1 MSATFTGY
9 SVLQAGQ
16 ITTAS
21 SAITALE
28 TTVASHTTS
37 IANLV
42 ATDATHT
49 TAIAAN
55 ELAHTQHV
63 AAYTSKMTALDA
75 NDSAH
80 AADLAAHATQITN
93 LETNLT
99 NHINAYDSKVEAL
112 DEKDAEHDATIAG
125 LQDALQLAVTNVTES
140 IEGLDADNAAQDT
153 LISGLRSDV
162 DTHTSQIGDIVSANV
177 TQDGLLSG
185 LRTDVD
191 AVTGRVTTLETDIST
206 RVQNEIND
214 KVATVTFD
222 LLAAELRNADSDLAT
237 AIATK
242 VATTVQQQTD
252 EAQDALINSKV
263 AQEVFDATVATV
275 SDQVGT
281 VDNRILAVEE
291 FVRILLATY
300 PISKTIN
307 GVTSAYDYTG
317 ALQALPVTPEPF
329 TFLDK
334 ATSGSN
340 TVFTLQFTD
349 YGLNA
354 FKGELLALNASL
366 ATIATYTAADVNGEK
381 KLTVTVPTSAAK
393 PLRFRMTSLSGADVF
408 NKVMTATDIDNVP
421 AYVPPQP
428 QYPLTL
434 SYFQRGPND
443 WIIRL
448 NGGSSYTGTYNG
460 IMGSVQAYTNRTY
473 YGVDDDGLFGASF
486 NLSYTANTIYL
497 TNSNGVRISNMLY
510 QANAASGPETAIIPT
525 EPDPR

>member
-16 ITTAS
+16 IT
-21 SAITALE
+21 SANAAVTALE

-42 ATDATHT
+42 AQDATHT
-49 TAIAAN
+49 ADIAAN
-55 ELAHTQHV
+55 ELALTQHV
-63 AAYTSKMTALDA
+63 AAYNSKMTALDA

-80 AADLAAHATQITN
+80 AADLAAHATQISN

-99 NHINAYDSKVEAL
+99 NHVNAYDTKVAAL
-112 DEKDAEHDATIAG
+112 DDKDAEHDTALAELQSG
-125 LQDALQLAVTNVTES
+125 LQAAIASVTES
-140 IEGLDADNAAQDT
+140 IDGLDADNAAQNT
-153 LISGLRSDV
+153 LINGLRSDV
-162 DTHTSQIGDIVSANV
+162 DTHTAQIGDIVSANV
-177 TQDGLLSG
+177 TQDGLLTG

-191 AVTGRVTTLETDIST
+191 AVSGRVTTLETSITST
-206 RVQNEIND
+206 VQDAINE
-214 KVATVTFD
+214 KVAQTTFD
-222 LLAAELRNADSDLAT
+222 ALADELRNADSALTQALAE
-237 AIATK
+237 K

-252 EAQDALINSKV
+252 DAQNALINSKV
-263 AQEVFDATVATV
+263 AQEDFDATVATV

-291 FVRILLATY
+291 FIRVLLATY
-300 PISKTIN
+300 PISKTIA

-334 ATSGSN
+334 RTEGSN

-381 KLTVTVPTSAAK
+381 KLTVTVPTDATK

-408 NKVMTATDIDNVP
+408 NKIMTATDINNVP
-421 AYVPPQP
+421 AYVPL
-428 QYPLTL
+428 YPLNLVYTD
-434 SYFQRGPND
+434 GVND
-443 WIIRL
+443 VKYI
-448 NGGSSYTGTYNG
+448 GVEAGSSYRGAIKYVYNNGTPVDYGSTYNG
-460 IMGSVQAYTNRTY
+460 NASNIASL
-473 YGVDDDGLFGASF
+473 DFGQQSNTTFYLVNAS
-486 NLSYTANTIYL
+486 N
-497 TNSNGVRISNMLY
+497 VRISNIVY
-510 QANAASGPETAIIPT
+510 SGVTVGNFASMPPAP
-525 EPDPR
+525 PQ